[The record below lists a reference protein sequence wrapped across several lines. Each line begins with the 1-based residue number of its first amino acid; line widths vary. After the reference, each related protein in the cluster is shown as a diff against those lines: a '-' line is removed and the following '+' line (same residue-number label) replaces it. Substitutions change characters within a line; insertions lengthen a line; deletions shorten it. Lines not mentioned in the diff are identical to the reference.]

1 MRGCF
6 SALSEWPVTAKV
18 PVLVTALMIVLSVVI
33 TNQVLSR
40 LAQTQQNHFQE
51 LTAAYL
57 DGLSSSLIPPVLRD
71 DVFLTLDRALLYR
84 TFRA

>member
-1 MRGCF
+1 
-6 SALSEWPVTAKV
+6 
-18 PVLVTALMIVLSVVI
+18 MIVLSVVI
-33 TNQVLSR
+33 TNQLLSR